1 MVYLSR
7 AELEAFLDGESG
19 EDLASKL
26 KVKGCPFQ
34 KSFTIYRGNA
44 IVAQAQ
50 IIDKC
55 LLALQTEASMIHFCF
70 MFCVLSL
77 TSNLA
82 VP

>member
-19 EDLASKL
+19 EDLASKF

-44 IVAQAQ
+44 IVAQVQ

-55 LLALQTEASMIHFCF
+55 CWHCKLKPQ
-70 MFCVLSL
+70 
-77 TSNLA
+77 
-82 VP
+82 